1 MTAKEYLAQARNI
14 DQRINDKL
22 AYVAQLHDMATN
34 VSAVISNMP
43 KSPSPNNQKMESII
57 VRLADT
63 EAEINA
69 DIDRLINL
77 KLEIMN
83 TIWQVEDAKASSIL
97 ERRYHS
103 FKSWEE
109 IAAELNVSVRWVHKI
124 HGKALEDVE
133 KILKKDIKMH

>member
-1 MTAKEYLAQARNI
+1 MLCTLACPLCKSHAMRVVNTRVLPLPAPAKTR
-14 DQRINDKL
+14 
-22 AYVAQLHDMATN
+22 
-34 VSAVISNMP
+34 
-43 KSPSPNNQKMESII
+43 
-57 VRLADT
+57 ADCGGQVT
-63 EAEINA
+63 AEINA
-69 DIDRLINL
+69 DIDRLVTL

-83 TIWQVEDAKASSIL
+83 TIWQVEDAKACAIL

-109 IAAELNVSVRWVHKI
+109 IAADLNVSVRWVHKI

>member
-63 EAEINA
+63 EAHRPSGDSE
-69 DIDRLINL
+69 
-77 KLEIMN
+77 
-83 TIWQVEDAKASSIL
+83 T
-97 ERRYHS
+97 
-103 FKSWEE
+103 
-109 IAAELNVSVRWVHKI
+109 
-124 HGKALEDVE
+124 
-133 KILKKDIKMH
+133 